1 MTYRWKIPDVQ
12 ANFVDPQ
19 GVANLLKTQNM
30 SGYAPADPTDS
41 NYASRQM
48 RGYAEPVGRS
58 PARPTVNP
66 GTGYQFDSSEI
77 DQYMSNQ
84 DRMESG
90 KAKLSQLQARLAE
103 VENKIAEI
111 DAQYPELKNSRE
123 WDIAAKRAEIGD
135 MSAYD
140 SLMNRGAGAT
150 NNATGIENGLY
161 NAGKLLY
168 GLDSKDSYEQGAYAN
183 QIEMEIRRADEW
195 KHRNPGATMPPIYY
209 DIKNKYETWKQSKG
223 GVPIEEGKLVVN
235 SARETTNQVNSMV
248 KNKKYSKET
257 ESQLQE
263 WVDEH
268 PNDPN
273 ASEIQ
278 SVINANRFNTV
289 EARASAEAKNKARK
303 EFYESIKDLSVEAQ
317 EDSINAMTDKDR
329 RYFYEAYEWKKGKNG
344 KSYIGA
350 K

>member
-1 MTYRWKIPDVQ
+1 MAYRWKIPDVQ

-19 GVANLLKTQNM
+19 GVAPLLNAQNM
-30 SGYAPADPTDS
+30 AK
-41 NYASRQM
+41 
-48 RGYAEPVGRS
+48 
-58 PARPTVNP
+58 
-66 GTGYQFDSSEI
+66 
-77 DQYMSNQ
+77 Q
-84 DRMESG
+84 DRMEAG

-111 DAQYPELKNSRE
+111 DSQYPELKNSRE
-123 WDIAAKRAEIGD
+123 WNIAAKRAEIGD

-140 SLMNRGAGAT
+140 AIMNRGASAS

-168 GLDSKDSYEQGAYAN
+168 GLDSKDDYEQGAFAN
-183 QIEMEIRRADEW
+183 QIEMEIRRAEEW
-195 KHRNPGATMPPIYY
+195 QHRNPGATMPPIYY
-209 DIKNKYETWKQSKG
+209 DIKNKYETWKQGKG
-223 GVPIEEGKLVVN
+223 GVPIEDGKLVVN

-257 ESQLQE
+257 ETQLQE

-303 EFYESIKDLSVEAQ
+303 DFYESIKDLSVEAQ

-329 RYFYEAYEWKKGKNG
+329 RFFYEAYEWKKGKNG